1 MGVFSLGKTAKG
13 SAMSG
18 KQSGRKKPGKVKTTI
33 QPITTEKELDELLS
47 EPTPGLV
54 EFMKNLEGDILILGT
69 GGKVGH
75 TMARMAVR
83 AVEASGVSR
92 KIIGVDTFPSDG
104 VRKALDKLGVETHK
118 ADLMKPGALDALPD
132 AENVLYMVGFKFG
145 STGAEWNTWAI
156 NVYLTGL
163 CAQRYKKSRIVSFS
177 SGNIYPFLPV
187 ASGGATEET
196 PVEPVGEYAM
206 TTLGRERMFD
216 YVANHEGTKVLQFR
230 LNYAAELRYGIVHD
244 VATKVWNGAPLDV
257 SMGHV
262 NVVWQGYVCNVA
274 LQCFG
279 LAASPSSILNIAGP
293 ETVSVRWM
301 AERLGSIMGKKPNI
315 VGVESPNAL
324 LNNSAPCH
332 KLFGYPQVSIE
343 TMIEWVAHWVASGG
357 ASLGKPTHYETRDG
371 KF

>member
-1 MGVFSLGKTAKG
+1 MSAKRRSKKTPATVKTAI
-13 SAMSG
+13 
-18 KQSGRKKPGKVKTTI
+18 KPIK
-33 QPITTEKELDELLS
+33 TEKELNDLLS
-47 EPTPGLV
+47 EPTPGLI
-54 EFMKNLEGDILILGT
+54 EFMGKLKGDLLILGT
-69 GGKVGH
+69 GGKIGH

-83 AVEASGVSR
+83 AIEASGVKR
-92 KIIGVDTFPSDG
+92 KVIGVDTFPNDG
-104 VRKALDKLGVETHK
+104 VRKMLDKLGVETHK
-118 ADLMKPGALDALPD
+118 ANLLQPGALEQLPD

-145 STGAEWNTWAI
+145 STGAEWNTWTI

-163 CAQRYKKSRIVSFS
+163 CAQRYKKSRIVTFS

-187 ASGGATEET
+187 GSGGATEET
-196 PVEPVGEYAM
+196 PVVPVGEYAM

-244 VATKVWNGAPLDV
+244 VATKVWNGAPIDV

-279 LAASPSSILNIAGP
+279 LAESPARTVNVAGP
-293 ETVSVRWM
+293 ETVSIRWM
-301 AERLGSIMGKKPNI
+301 ANRLGKLMGKEPRI
-315 VGVESPNAL
+315 VGEESPNAL
-324 LNNSAPCH
+324 LSNAAPCH
-332 KLFGYPQVSIE
+332 KLFGYPQVNVD
-343 TMIEWVAHWVASGG
+343 TMIEWVAYWVARGG